1 MAFGKSS
8 RRRRIGKIKKNE
20 RKKVLVIE
28 HDISNPQ
35 GGSPVNQERAE
46 AADLEDLDFICDEDD
61 DDSILGDETA
71 SRISAERRSSADA
84 VLASKEDDEDPAASV
99 LRIVKLSGNQPKLE
113 YRPSTDKAKALLWIN
128 RKKIDIRNKV
138 HPVTTSKKNGVT
150 PRHQADEDWM
160 NDLQPCLVNATDG
173 EVVQVRDERT
183 NKVIVTVL
191 YASSKSKLPQ
201 LQNIFHTYKKNATQI
216 INSALMVSNS
226 EWHVDDLGVGAYIP
240 MGYGSIP
247 PGPKQQKE
255 KFMKGTDDDANDDN
269 IVSSPNKMFMI
280 PFLRNSY
287 FHPPVRLL
295 ANRIGLLMG
304 AVAEAWKAVAPE
316 EYMTNIQ
323 MAAIG
328 EDCMFPSKEMQ
339 KCANPL
345 FCNQFI
351 VRFIGKRTV
360 KNLCSTEQQIALH
373 TDDSDYSTPMPL
385 VFISSS
391 TSYENTMNINKNNN
405 NDNTNIN
412 MEDKES
418 NDIKD
423 DKNGGGYVP
432 GSDLLVFENKNGG
445 RCARIQTTTSAD
457 DTVAVVIFN
466 SVEQLHGGVGSN
478 ETNGCFSLRVIP
490 YCRGPIIG
498 FCQERSR
505 RQGRGPDSFDTWEN
519 ELKRLKKGFNED
531 QHHPIDLNALTTVQ
545 FLNVC
550 ARWGKKALAN
560 LYFAKLDVKHSRL
573 DWDDGRYSY
582 AGQGS
587 ALYHEKCAFFNHSK
601 SKESICSC
609 WNLG

>member
-8 RRRRIGKIKKNE
+8 RRRRIGIIKKNS
-20 RKKVLVIE
+20 RKKLIHKVVIE
-28 HDISNPQ
+28 QDIANPQ
-35 GGSPVNQERAE
+35 GSSPVNQERAE
-46 AADLEDLDFICDEDD
+46 SADLNGLDFIVDEEDD
-61 DDSILGDETA
+61 VSILADETA
-71 SRISAERRSSADA
+71 SRTLAERRSSADA
-84 VLASKEDDEDPAASV
+84 VLASKDVDEDHITVASI
-99 LRIVKLSGNQPKLE
+99 LRIFKLTDNQPKLE
-113 YRPSTDKAKALLWIN
+113 YRPSTDKAKALMWIN
-128 RKKIDIRNKV
+128 SVKIDIRNKV

-150 PRHQADEDWM
+150 PRHQADEEWM
-160 NDLQPCLVNATDG
+160 NALQPCLVNATDG
-173 EVVQVRDERT
+173 EVIQVRDERT
-183 NKVIVTVL
+183 TKVIVTVL
-191 YASSKSKLPQ
+191 YATAKSKLPQ
-201 LQNIFHTYKKNATQI
+201 LQHIYKTYKKNASQTLA
-216 INSALMVSNS
+216 SALMVSNS
-226 EWHVDDLGVGAYIP
+226 EWHVDDLGGGAYIP

-269 IVSSPNKMFMI
+269 IGSSPNKKFMI
-280 PFLRNSY
+280 PFLRKSY

-295 ANRIGLLMG
+295 ANSIGLLMG

-316 EYMTNIQ
+316 EYMTNNQ
-323 MAAIG
+323 MTAYG

-339 KCANPL
+339 NCANPL

-360 KNLCSTEQQIALH
+360 KNLRHTEQQIALH

-385 VFISSS
+385 IFISSS
-391 TSYENTMNINKNNN
+391 TSNEN
-405 NDNTNIN
+405 
-412 MEDKES
+412 
-418 NDIKD
+418 
-423 DKNGGGYVP
+423 NGGGYVP

-478 ETNGCFSLRVIP
+478 ETNGSFSLRVIP

-498 FCQERSR
+498 FCQERR
-505 RQGRGPDSFDTWEN
+505 KKRGRGPDSFDTWEN

-531 QHHPIDLNALTTVQ
+531 QHHPIDLDALTTVQ
-545 FLNVC
+545 FLKVC
-550 ARWGKKALAN
+550 ARWGKKSLAN
-560 LYFAKLDVKHSRL
+560 LCFAKLDVKLSRL

-582 AGQGS
+582 AAQGS
-587 ALYHEKCAFFNHSK
+587 ALYHENCAFFSHK